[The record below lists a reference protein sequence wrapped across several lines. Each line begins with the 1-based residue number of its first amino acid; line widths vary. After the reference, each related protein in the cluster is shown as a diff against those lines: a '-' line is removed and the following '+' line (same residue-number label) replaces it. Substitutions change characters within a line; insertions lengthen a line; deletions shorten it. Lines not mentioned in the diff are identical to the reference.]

1 MGDPTFLGHVRAVS
15 GSTVHVEISPEIPSA
30 SPIIDG
36 RVYRLGQVGSFVR
49 LPLGLLNLYGVISQ
63 VGATDAPVETPLDP
77 FAPRGQR
84 SLEVQLVGEAY
95 AAGSFERGVS
105 AFPTI
110 DDEVHVVTEN
120 DLRVIYGVSS
130 PSMVPLGTHS
140 ASESLVAAIDIDK
153 LVTRHGAIVGS
164 TGSGK
169 SNTVANL
176 LKSLTSGLFPAAR
189 VVVID
194 PHGEYGTA
202 FGGISRVFRI
212 GDSEQPL
219 YVPFWALSFD
229 ELAWFLISRTGAS
242 ETAPELALRD
252 RILQRKREA
261 GGALTAGAMSAE
273 YVLPDSPVPF
283 NLNELWCELERAD
296 RATYA
301 DSDRTQEKVI
311 DEGDAGT
318 WKPPRFTAPGLGSSP
333 PFSRRQEQTVPGI
346 APLLSKIAAR
356 GRDSRFDFLLR
367 PGDYNGTTKDLHEL
381 VASWLGHDR
390 PITVLDLGGVPYE
403 VVDLVVGVLTRI
415 LYETQYWGRD
425 LPGLGRSRPLLLVF
439 EEAHSYLPRGEGSRF
454 VPGYAGQAVRRVF
467 KEGRKYGIG
476 ALVVSQRPVELDE
489 TILSQCGT
497 FVALR
502 LSNPD
507 DQGRV
512 RSLAPDA
519 LRGLL
524 DLLPVLRTGEALVL
538 GEAMHI
544 PSRVRVALV
553 EPRPD
558 SRDPNVAG
566 RWRQSPPKSPPYDR
580 AVTAWREQRSA
591 APDDGGNDET

>member
-1 MGDPTFLGHVRAVS
+1 VS
-15 GSTVHVEISPEIPSA
+15 GSTVRVEISPEIPSA

-49 LPLGLLNLYGVISQ
+49 LPLGFLSLYGVISQ
-63 VGATDAPVETPLDP
+63 VGATEARSDPLSLSEL
-77 FAPRGQR
+77 RGER

-95 AAGSFERGVS
+95 AAGAFERGVS

-110 DDEVHVVTEN
+110 DDEVHVVTED
-120 DLRVIYGVSS
+120 DLRVIYGTSS

-140 ASESLVAAIDIDK
+140 ASESLIAALDIDK
-153 LVTRHGAIVGS
+153 LVTRHAAVLGS

-176 LKSLTSGLFPAAR
+176 LKSLTSGGFPAAR

-194 PHGEYGTA
+194 PHGEYGVA
-202 FGGISRVFRI
+202 FEGISRVFRI
-212 GDSEQPL
+212 GDAQHPL

-229 ELAWFLISRTGAS
+229 ELAWFLIGRTGAS

-252 RILQRKREA
+252 RILQRKRDASAQLSA
-261 GGALTAGAMSAE
+261 GSVSADDI
-273 YVLPDSPVPF
+273 LPDSPVPF
-283 NLNELWCELERAD
+283 DLNELWYELERAE

-301 DSDRTQEKVI
+301 DMDRVQEELV
-311 DEGDAGT
+311 DEGDARA
-318 WKPPRFTAPGLGSSP
+318 WVPPRFKLPGAGSSP
-333 PFSRRQEQTVPGI
+333 PFARKAEQTVPGI
-346 APLLSKIAAR
+346 APILGKIAAR

-367 PGDYNGTTKDLHEL
+367 PGEYDGVRKDVDHL
-381 VASWLGHDR
+381 VASWLNHDK

-403 VVDLVVGVLTRI
+403 VVDLVVGVLTRL
-415 LYETQYWGRD
+415 LYETQFWGRD
-425 LPGLGRSRPLLLVF
+425 LRGLGRQRPILLVF

-454 VPGYAGQAVRRVF
+454 IPGYAGQAVRRVF

-476 ALVVSQRPVELDE
+476 GIVVSQRPVELDE
-489 TILSQCGT
+489 TVLSQCGT

-519 LRGLL
+519 LGGVL
-524 DLLPVLRTGEALVL
+524 DLLPVLRTGEALIL
-538 GEAMHI
+538 GEAMQI

-558 SRDPNVAG
+558 SRDPRVAA
-566 RWRQSPPKSPPYDR
+566 RWRQPIPSGPEYGR
-580 AVTAWREQRSA
+580 AVTAWRAQRSPP
-591 APDDGGNDET
+591 PDDEGRE

>member
-1 MGDPTFLGHVRAVS
+1 VRQDPTFLGHIRGVS
-15 GSTVHVEISPEIPSA
+15 GSTLRVEIAPEIPSA

-49 LPLGLLNLYGVISQ
+49 VPLGFLNLYGVITR
-63 VGATDAPVETPLDP
+63 VGATEVSVHDALDLLE
-77 FAPRGQR
+77 PRGQR

-95 AAGSFERGVS
+95 AGDLFERGVS

-110 DDEVHVVTEN
+110 DDEVHVVTED
-120 DLRVIYGVSS
+120 DLRVIYGTAS
-130 PSMVPLGTHS
+130 PSMVPIGTHS
-140 ASESLVAAIDIDK
+140 ASESLIAAVDVDR
-153 LVTRHGAIVGS
+153 LVTRHAAIVGS

-176 LKSLTSGLFPAAR
+176 LKNLTGGAFPAAR
-189 VVVID
+189 IVVID
-194 PHGEYGTA
+194 PHGEYGAA
-202 FGGISRVFRI
+202 FKDISRVFRI
-212 GDSEQPL
+212 GAADYPL

-229 ELAWFLISRTGAS
+229 ELAWFLIGRTSAS
-242 ETAPELALRD
+242 ESAPELALRD
-252 RILQRKREA
+252 RIFERKRSAAEGLKA
-261 GGALTAGAMSAE
+261 GALGAE
-273 YVLPDSPVPF
+273 DVLPDSPVPF
-283 NLNELWCELERAD
+283 DLNALWYELERAE
-296 RATYA
+296 RATYQ
-301 DSDRTQEKVI
+301 DMNRTQEELI
-311 DEGDAGT
+311 DAGEASA
-318 WKPPRFTAPGLGSSP
+318 WIPPKFKAAGAGSSP
-333 PFSRRQEQTVPGI
+333 PFLRKPEQTVPGI
-346 APLLSKIAAR
+346 APLLGKIAAR

-367 PGDYNGTTKDLHEL
+367 PGGYDGSAKDLDAL
-381 VASWLGHDR
+381 VASWLDHDQ

-415 LYETQYWGRD
+415 LYETQFWGRD
-425 LPGLGRSRPLLLVF
+425 LQGLGRKRPLLLVF

-476 ALVVSQRPVELDE
+476 AVVVSQRPVELDE
-489 TILSQCGT
+489 TVLSQCGT
-497 FVALR
+497 FFALR

-519 LRGLL
+519 LGGVL

-544 PSRVRVALV
+544 PSRVRVELV

-558 SRDPNVAG
+558 SRDPDVA
-566 RWRQSPPKSPPYDR
+566 RYWRESAPSSPPYGR
-580 AVTAWREQRSA
+580 AVTAWRKQRAA
-591 APDDGGNDET
+591 APDELGAKT